1 MKLIGPRSGSAT
13 DLVVL
18 QNVTA
23 MRGDSW
29 FELLARFTIGHRQ
42 PKGDLMDRYA
52 PREWAP
58 HEKPNL
64 PGSPSTPLHSTPK
77 RVAFAVVGLL
87 VALTGGLGN
96 ALVTANLQFLQG
108 ALGATTAEMAWLPAA
123 YVMTNVS
130 MNLLLVKFRQQFGLR
145 TFTELFLV
153 LYALVT
159 FGHLFVNDL
168 NSAIAVRAAHGMV
181 GAALSSLGLYYMI
194 QAFPAK
200 WRLKALVLGLGA
212 AQLALPLARLFSEDL
227 LQIAE
232 WRGLYLF
239 ELGLA
244 LTALGCVFM
253 LKLPPGDRFKTFE
266 PLDFLTFAILASG
279 VALLCAVLSLGRID
293 WWLEARWIGIALA
306 ASIALIM
313 AGLAIEH
320 NRSNPMLMTR
330 WLGSGVAIR
339 LALAVILIR
348 MVLAEQSSGAV
359 GFMQLLNMSNEQM
372 RSLYL
377 VMLVG
382 AVAGLAVSA
391 LTINPE
397 HLFMPLIISLALMA
411 VGSSMDSFSSNLT
424 RPHNMYVSQFLLAF
438 GGTFF
443 LGPTMVLGTRH
454 VVTNP
459 RNLVSFSVLFG
470 ICQNLGG
477 LIGSALLGTFQ
488 IAREKY
494 HSSVIV
500 EQLTQMDPLVQARI
514 ASAAASYL
522 GIAADSGLRTTL
534 GTRALATAATRE
546 ANIMAYNDVFML
558 MTIVAVLTMLWISAR
573 SLWLMSTTRAVK

>member
-1 MKLIGPRSGSAT
+1 M
-13 DLVVL
+13 
-18 QNVTA
+18 
-23 MRGDSW
+23 DS
-29 FELLARFTIGHRQ
+29 
-42 PKGDLMDRYA
+42 YA
-52 PREWAP
+52 PRNWQP
-58 HEKPNL
+58 HERPSL
-64 PGSPSTPLHSTPK
+64 PGSPSTPLHPTHK
-77 RVAFAVVGLL
+77 RLAYALVGLL
-87 VALTGGLGN
+87 VAITGGLGN
-96 ALVTANLQFLQG
+96 SLVIANLPYLQG

-145 TFTELFLV
+145 AFTEVFLV

-181 GAALSSLGLYYMI
+181 GAALSSLGLYYMV

-200 WRLKALVLGLGA
+200 WRMKALVLGLGA
-212 AQLALPLARLFSEDL
+212 SQLALPLARLFSEDL

-244 LTALGCVFM
+244 LASLGCVFL
-253 LKLPPGDRFKTFE
+253 LKLPPGDRFRTFE
-266 PLDFLTFAILASG
+266 KLDFLTFAILASG

-293 WWLEARWIGIALA
+293 WWLEAPWIGY
-306 ASIALIM
+306 ASAGSIVLIL

-330 WLGSGVAIR
+330 WLGSGAMIR

-348 MVLAEQSSGAV
+348 MVLSEQSTGAV
-359 GFMQLLNMSNEQM
+359 GFLQALNMSSQQM
-372 RSLYL
+372 RLLYG
-377 VMLVG
+377 VMLLG
-382 AVAGLAVSA
+382 SIAGLATSA
-391 LTINPE
+391 LTINPA
-397 HLFMPLIISLALMA
+397 HLLMPLVISLALMA
-411 VGSSMDSFSSNLT
+411 VGSVMDSFSSNLT
-424 RPHNMYVSQFLLAF
+424 RPANMYVSQFLLAF

-443 LGPTMVLGTRH
+443 LGPTMVLGTRN
-454 VVTNP
+454 VLTNP

-488 IAREKY
+488 IVREKY
-494 HSSVIV
+494 HSSHIV
-500 EQLTQMDPLVQARI
+500 EQLVLMDPRVLGRVQSGGAAVGRVIADPQARELQGI
-514 ASAAASYL
+514 RSLAS
-522 GIAADSGLRTTL
+522 
-534 GTRALATAATRE
+534 AATRE
-546 ANIMAYNDVFML
+546 ANVLAYNDVFML
-558 MTIVAVLTMLWISAR
+558 IAVIAVLTMIWIFIR
-573 SLWLMSTTRAVK
+573 SLWLMSTTKAVAPATATPAPTPVQPSGAISS